1 MSNTV
6 IRSVTFSVDLLK
18 INNIDYQNEV
28 KNKIEIIRKGFLEKK
43 IKLRTLRISI
53 IKLDF
58 SQRPEK
64 YLFLNNVKLLSSF
77 CESLGIRWFNI
88 SIDLVNSNVKNIK
101 IASEISLEILK
112 KHKNAFINLIVSD
125 KDKINFNAIK

>member
-6 IRSVTFSVDLLK
+6 IRSITFSVDLLK

-43 IKLRTLRISI
+43 IKLRTFRINI

-64 YLFLNNVKLLSSF
+64 YLFLNNVKLL
-77 CESLGIRWFNI
+77 
-88 SIDLVNSNVKNIK
+88 
-101 IASEISLEILK
+101 
-112 KHKNAFINLIVSD
+112 
-125 KDKINFNAIK
+125 